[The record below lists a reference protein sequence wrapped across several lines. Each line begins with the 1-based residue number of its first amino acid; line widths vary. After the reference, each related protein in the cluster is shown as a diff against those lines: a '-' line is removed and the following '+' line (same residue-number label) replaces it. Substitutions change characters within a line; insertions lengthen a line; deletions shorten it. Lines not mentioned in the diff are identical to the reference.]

1 MKRLLSVSALLVTLV
16 ALAHSQSRVVVVWDT
31 NAVRVA
37 TIDSLVV
44 RSMMDAGIK
53 ALTDSMT
60 VGGAWKSCFPGLTAT
75 QNIALKLS
83 VWSFGG
89 MPAHPPVTRAILRGL
104 TQMQLGAATF
114 RPWRLLA
121 FDRWNSEF
129 RSAGYTVRTDTFDM
143 RCGGNDS
150 VWGYQTKSYSIFG
163 APERY
168 SGALADSSAFLI
180 NLSVLKDMSVSNI
193 NFSLSMKNH
202 YGTINSPSSL
212 HSSSIMRRQVPEVM
226 RVIRDSLGHKEK
238 VYLIDGLFAIYNS
251 PSSSAQATTRTLI
264 LSKDPVAIDSMGVEM
279 VNNLRV
285 AHGYARKTSPYLAYA
300 ESIGL
305 GTRQYTLIRINNPS
319 AVELEPAAQGRPHD
333 FALLPPRPNPFAGT
347 SEIPFLLPRAGEA
360 RVEVYNALGV
370 QVRILARGTRSA
382 GQHTVIWD
390 GRDGSG
396 HKVASGV
403 YLVRLA
409 FGGASIERTLSLIR

>member
-1 MKRLLSVSALLVTLV
+1 MRRLVLVSSLLVTL
-16 ALAHSQSRVVVVWDT
+16 ASLAPAQSRVVVVWDT
-31 NAVRVA
+31 NAVHGS

-44 RSMMDAGIK
+44 RSMVDAGIK
-53 ALTDSMT
+53 ALTDSTT
-60 VGGAWKSCFPGLTAT
+60 VSGAWKSCFPGLTAT
-75 QNIALKLS
+75 QNIALKLT
-83 VWSFGG
+83 VWSLAS

-114 RPWRLLA
+114 RPWRLIA
-121 FDRWNSEF
+121 FDRWNREF
-129 RSAGYTVRTDTFDM
+129 SGAGYTVRTDTFDM

-150 VWGYQTKSYSIFG
+150 TWGYQARSYPILG
-163 APERY
+163 TPERF
-168 SGALADSSAFLI
+168 SSALTDSSAFMI
-180 NLSVLKDMSVSNI
+180 NLCVLKDMNFSI
-193 NFSLSMKNH
+193 NFSMSMKNH
-202 YGTINSPSSL
+202 YGTINSPSSM
-212 HSSSIMRRQVPEVM
+212 HASNMFQQVPEVL

-238 VYLIDGLFAIYNS
+238 IYIIDGLFAIYNS
-251 PSSSAQATTRTLI
+251 PSSSPQAIPRTII

-279 VNNLRV
+279 INNLRV
-285 AHGYARKTSPYLAYA
+285 AHGYTRKSASYLAYA

-305 GTRQYTLIRINNPS
+305 GTRRYTLIRINNPS
-319 AVELEPAAQGRPHD
+319 AVELEPAPEGRPYD

-360 RVEVYNALGV
+360 RVEVYNTLGV
-370 QVRILARGTRSA
+370 RVRTLTRGTRSA
-382 GQHTVIWD
+382 GQHTVTWD

-409 FGGASIERTLSLIR
+409 FGRASIERSLSLIR